1 MSNNASNQSSVSRNV
16 VITGASG
23 GIGAALAEQLCRQ
36 GLRVALVAR
45 RETELRAVAARCGPN
60 ALPIVADVTN
70 RETVADV
77 VDEVIENFGHI
88 DVWVNNVGRGI
99 NRLATDATD
108 DDIDEMM
115 RINVKTALYGMQQVL
130 PHFKERGVGHII
142 NVSSMLGRVP
152 MAPIRSVYSAS
163 KHFLNA
169 FTANF
174 REAVQAT
181 HPNIQVSLVSPGIVA
196 TEFGNNALGGGPD
209 SRTLPSAQTAE
220 SVAEVIAGVMES
232 RRADVYTV
240 AGAQEN
246 VVRYYSTER

>member
-1 MSNNASNQSSVSRNV
+1 MSTSKHV

-23 GIGAALAEQLCRQ
+23 GIGAALALQLCRD
-36 GLRVALVAR
+36 GMRVAIVAR
-45 RETELRAVAARCGPN
+45 RETELREVATQCGPN
-60 ALPIVADVTN
+60 ALPIVADVSD

-99 NRLATDATD
+99 NRLATEVTD

-142 NVSSMLGRVP
+142 NVSSMLGRIP

-174 REAVQAT
+174 REAVQTT

-209 SRTLPSAQTAE
+209 SRTFPTAQSAET
-220 SVAEVIAGVMES
+220 VAEVIAGVIGS
-232 RRADVYTV
+232 RKADVYTV
-240 AGAQEN
+240 PGAQAG
-246 VVRYYSTER
+246 VVAYYSAER